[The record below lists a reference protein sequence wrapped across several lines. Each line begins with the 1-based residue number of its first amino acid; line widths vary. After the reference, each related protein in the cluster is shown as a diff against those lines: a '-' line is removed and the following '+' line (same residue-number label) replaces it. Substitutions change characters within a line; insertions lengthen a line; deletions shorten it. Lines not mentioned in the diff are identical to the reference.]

1 MKFSFPHYWSLFT
14 FSWQGLDKS
23 CSYVPSILEI
33 VNFTN
38 CHFWSSFNEYV
49 HKHMFLISW
58 EREAILRN

>member
-33 VNFTN
+33 AN
-38 CHFWSSFNEYV
+38 CHFWSPFNEYV